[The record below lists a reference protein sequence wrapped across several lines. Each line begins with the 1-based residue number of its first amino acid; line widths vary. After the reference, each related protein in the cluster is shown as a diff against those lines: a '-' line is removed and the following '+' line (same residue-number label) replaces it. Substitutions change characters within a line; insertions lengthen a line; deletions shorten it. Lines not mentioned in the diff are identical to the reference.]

1 MYTPEI
7 QIKKKAA
14 LISMLIGILM
24 FIGKIG
30 AYVLTN
36 SAAILSDALESIVH
50 IVAASLA
57 FYSMMLSLRPPD
69 KNQPYGYGKIEYF
82 SAGFEG
88 SLIIFAA
95 ISILYFAIKDI
106 VEGPDVQKIDVGIYI
121 IFAASAINLFLG
133 FYLINTG
140 KRTNSLILVADGKH
154 VLTDSITSFGAIAA
168 LIVVLLTGNVYF
180 DPIFAIIIA
189 INILFTGLKLIRQSF
204 NGLMNRS
211 DPNVLKQLD
220 TFFINIVSS
229 DNRLIEFHRLR
240 YWSSGDKVF
249 VDLHLTCNDELTIIE
264 SHDLLTEIEAQISE
278 EIFPGSKVE
287 LMLHF
292 DPTGLSG
299 HGIENI
305 SHESEAS

>member
-106 VEGPDVQKIDVGIYI
+106 VEGPDVQK
-121 IFAASAINLFLG
+121 N
-133 FYLINTG
+133 
-140 KRTNSLILVADGKH
+140 
-154 VLTDSITSFGAIAA
+154 
-168 LIVVLLTGNVYF
+168 
-180 DPIFAIIIA
+180 
-189 INILFTGLKLIRQSF
+189 
-204 NGLMNRS
+204 
-211 DPNVLKQLD
+211 
-220 TFFINIVSS
+220 
-229 DNRLIEFHRLR
+229 
-240 YWSSGDKVF
+240 
-249 VDLHLTCNDELTIIE
+249 
-264 SHDLLTEIEAQISE
+264 
-278 EIFPGSKVE
+278 
-287 LMLHF
+287 
-292 DPTGLSG
+292 
-299 HGIENI
+299 
-305 SHESEAS
+305 